1 MRRLSGRI
9 RGQFVRHKGKLVITI
24 KHGRSTFTVR
34 PENAE
39 PVRDLLAKI
48 DKRKIIKLDR
58 PKGEAKHDSSKRD
71 YPRFN
76 PECMLTSDYITA
88 YTALNHARL
97 HLEPCAFKPAVNR
110 TPAGLDPAVPEVFE
124 ETIE

>member
-1 MRRLSGRI
+1 M
-9 RGQFVRHKGKLVITI
+9 ITI
-24 KHGRSTFTVR
+24 THGRATFTVR

-39 PVRDLLAKI
+39 TTRELLARI
-48 DKRKIIKLDR
+48 DKGRRIKLDR
-58 PKGEAKHDSSKRD
+58 PKGEVKHDSAKRD

-76 PECMLTSDYITA
+76 PECMLTSDYVTA

-97 HLEPCAFKPAVNR
+97 HLMPCAFKPAVNR
-110 TPAGLDPAVPEVFE
+110 TPAGLDPAIPEIFE

>member
-1 MRRLSGRI
+1 M
-9 RGQFVRHKGKLVITI
+9 ITI
-24 KHGRSTFTVR
+24 KHGRATFTLL

-48 DKRKIIKLDR
+48 DKRKIIKLAR
-58 PKGEAKHDSSKRD
+58 EKGEAKHDSSKRD

-76 PECMLTSDYITA
+76 PDMMLTSDYVTA
-88 YTALNHARL
+88 YTALNRGRL
-97 HLEPCAFKPAVNR
+97 HLVPCAVEPAINR

>member
-1 MRRLSGRI
+1 M
-9 RGQFVRHKGKLVITI
+9 ITI
-24 KHGRSTFTVR
+24 EHGRARLTVR

-58 PKGEAKHDSSKRD
+58 PKGAAKHDSRKRD
-71 YPRFN
+71 YPQFN
-76 PECMLTSDYITA
+76 PDMMLTSDYITA
-88 YTALNHARL
+88 YIALNHGRL
-97 HLEPCAFKPAVNR
+97 HLVPCTIEPALNR

-124 ETIE
+124 EIDA